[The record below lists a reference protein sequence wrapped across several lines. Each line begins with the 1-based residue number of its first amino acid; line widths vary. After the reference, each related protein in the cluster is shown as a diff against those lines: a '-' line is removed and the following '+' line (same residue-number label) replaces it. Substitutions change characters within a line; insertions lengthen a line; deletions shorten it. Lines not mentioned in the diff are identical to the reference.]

1 MKVRHKNVITKIKR
15 DNARAIQAKK
25 ARVKEAEDLAQ
36 GLHVLFNEMVDEV
49 GQASKSSRKSQND
62 FIAAKAKASKA
73 HAAYV

>member
-49 GQASKSSRKSQND
+49 KPTIYCIKPWLKYRQIHRYFLMNSMS
-62 FIAAKAKASKA
+62 
-73 HAAYV
+73 

>member
-49 GQASKSSRKSQND
+49 GQASK
-62 FIAAKAKASKA
+62 
-73 HAAYV
+73 